1 MKTLLTSLI
10 LTIALLTPTTTIAV
24 PSHFEPTIKSSL
36 LCRDAIY
43 IPFLTDYMSKWV
55 GQYEKYEGEAM
66 WWKMSDKLLGS
77 NVKYIFVGRSFF
89 GAVFTETPEELM
101 ANITKQEGTKFVQ
114 INEDTWS
121 SMQNSIVIRYHD
133 KVLRSKLVCL

>member
-1 MKTLLTSLI
+1 
-10 LTIALLTPTTTIAV
+10 
-24 PSHFEPTIKSSL
+24 
-36 LCRDAIY
+36 
-43 IPFLTDYMSKWV
+43 MSKWV